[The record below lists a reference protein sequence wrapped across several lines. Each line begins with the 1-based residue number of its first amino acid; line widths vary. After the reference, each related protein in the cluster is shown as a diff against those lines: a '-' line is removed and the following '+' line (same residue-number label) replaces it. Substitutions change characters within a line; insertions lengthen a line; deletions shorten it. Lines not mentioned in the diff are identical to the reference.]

1 MKFSQKFCFSWIALL
16 LLALNSCK
24 QTSVLHCPDLAG
36 VGKQHTIMASGAHYV
51 PHSGNSKSA
60 DHVIRANTTHTF
72 SDTALLASESMHFRI
87 KMPDALTKNMQ
98 NDQELADMNKMLA
111 TYSNNKMAL
120 QRNEHGKIFL
130 RTHSVKDIF
139 ALAKNTSQPRGY
151 YERRTGT
158 GGGGDAAGSAIASA
172 VLGPIGFV
180 CAFLPFL
187 SIAAIPISIAA
198 IITGAIGL
206 RSHRK
211 GLAITGLTFGIL
223 GLILGIFFTWFYIAW
238 LLLVIL

>member
-1 MKFSQKFCFSWIALL
+1 MRSFHKFWFTSVALL
-16 LLALNSCK
+16 LLSLNSCK

-36 VGKQHTIMASGAHYV
+36 TGKQHNIMAFGAHSAH
-51 PHSGNSKSA
+51 PSGKAKPTDQASNVGNKHAAA
-60 DHVIRANTTHTF
+60 DTN
-72 SDTALLASESMHFRI
+72 LLASESMHFKI
-87 KMPDALTKNMQ
+87 KMPDALTKNIQ
-98 NDQELADMNKMLA
+98 NDQELADMNKVLA
-111 TYSNNKMAL
+111 TYSNNKVAL
-120 QRNEHGKIFL
+120 QRNEHGKLIL
-130 RTHSVKDIF
+130 RAHSVKDIF
-139 ALAKNTSQPRGY
+139 TLAKNSSQPRGY

-158 GGGGDAAGSAIASA
+158 GGGDAAGSAIASA